1 MDEEGVLVGR
11 GVVVTKP
18 KTAKPTPAAAAAAS
32 TTTTTTTA
40 STTTTKSP
48 ACNNREFQ
56 NVYTD
61 QSGQL

>member
-1 MDEEGVLVGR
+1 MVGR

-32 TTTTTTTA
+32 TTTTTA

>member
-1 MDEEGVLVGR
+1 MVGR

-18 KTAKPTPAAAAAAS
+18 KTAKPTPAAAAATSSTTAS
-32 TTTTTTTA
+32 TTTTTTA